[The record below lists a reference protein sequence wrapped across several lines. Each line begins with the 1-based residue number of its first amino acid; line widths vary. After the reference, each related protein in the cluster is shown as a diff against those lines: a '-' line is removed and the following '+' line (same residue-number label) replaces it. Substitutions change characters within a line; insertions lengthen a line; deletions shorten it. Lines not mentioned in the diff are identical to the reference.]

1 MSVSILLPTDHYPN
15 LFEPWRRGRLNFRNR
30 IVHAAMTT
38 RRIFRETPTV
48 SMIQYY
54 ANRARGGA
62 AAVVTEPMN
71 ASRLQNRAHY
81 VRAWNDD
88 NTVWLERWA
97 EAVESQD
104 CRLLAQ
110 IQDSGRGRHERGRNP
125 RAIGVS
131 ALPDDLSWT
140 VPRMLSAVEL
150 RAMIEDFA
158 QSAARLERCG
168 FSGVELSAGHG
179 HLFHQFMARRSN
191 TRTDEFGRDFTGRIR
206 FLSET
211 ISAIR
216 SRCGSQFIV
225 GLKLPGNDGLSG
237 GIDPTQAAEISHCLT
252 SDGAVDYV
260 AFCQGA
266 HAQTLDWHIPDMH
279 WPRAPW
285 MPLIHELRQHTNG
298 VPVLA
303 LGLITDPAEAEG
315 FLARG
320 EADLIALGRP
330 LVTDPAWPLK
340 AATGRGNEIR
350 YCVSCNTCWGQIVEG
365 QPLACD
371 NNPRVALKDE
381 VDWRPRRS
389 HRKSRIAIVGAGPA
403 GLEAA
408 WIAAA
413 RGHDV
418 TIFGSSIEVGGGTR
432 LHSLLP
438 GGESLSSVY
447 DYQFQQGRRFGVRYE
462 LGLNATSDDVRA
474 ISPDHILIATGATM
488 LWPRDLPA
496 IWRDDGLVLD
506 ARTAARELHALRE
519 AQGGTAVL
527 YDMDHTEGTYGLVE
541 LLQRLYDRVVVV
553 TPRDALAAD
562 VPLVSRLGINRRFA
576 RLGVEVIPFSQLSPD
591 SDFESGRIAFRN
603 VHTEAIGTIEQIA
616 LVIYST
622 PRAPRDS
629 LVAPLQAFG
638 VPITLLGD
646 AKLPRTLLAAT
657 AEGHD
662 AGISI

>member
-1 MSVSILLPTDHYPN
+1 MSAPAQLPADLYPT
-15 LFEPWRRGRLNFRNR
+15 LFSPWETGRLRLRNR

-38 RRIFRETPTV
+38 RRIFRETPTAAMV
-48 SMIQYY
+48 QYY

-62 AAVVTEPMN
+62 AAVVTEPVN
-71 ASRLQNRAHY
+71 ASRLQTRSHY
-81 VRAWNDD
+81 VRVWNDD
-88 NTVWLERWA
+88 NAAWLERWA
-97 EAVESQD
+97 DAVESQD

-140 VPRMLSAVEL
+140 VPRVLSSTEL
-150 RAMIEDFA
+150 RGMIMDFA

-191 TRTDEFGRDFTGRIR
+191 TRRDEFGGDLDGRLR

-211 ISAIR
+211 IASIR
-216 SRCGSQFIV
+216 DSCGPRFIV
-225 GLKLPGNDGLSG
+225 GLKLPGDDGLPD
-237 GIDPTQAAEISHCLT
+237 GIDPIQSAEIAARLT
-252 SDGAVDYV
+252 AGGAVDYV
-260 AFCQGA
+260 TFCQGA
-266 HAQTLDWHIPDMH
+266 HAHTLDWHVPDMH
-279 WPRAPW
+279 WPRATW
-285 MPLIHELRQHTNG
+285 MPLIRDLRRHVHG

-315 FLARG
+315 ILARG

-340 AATGRGNEIR
+340 AARGREREIR

-371 NNPRVALKDE
+371 NNPRVALSNE
-381 VDWRPRRS
+381 VDWQPRRTR
-389 HRKSRIAIVGAGPA
+389 RKIRVAIVGAGPA

-413 RGHDV
+413 RGHAV
-418 TIFGSSIEVGGGTR
+418 TVFGSSIEVGGSTR

-447 DYQFQQGRRFGVRYE
+447 DYQFQQGRRFGVHFE
-462 LGLNATSDDVRA
+462 LGLSASVDDIRSL
-474 ISPDHILIATGATM
+474 SPDRVLIATGATM
-488 LWPRDLPA
+488 LWPRGLPGS
-496 IWRDDGLVLD
+496 WREDGLLLD
-506 ARTAARELHALRE
+506 ARTAARELHGLRT

-527 YDMDHTEGTYGLVE
+527 YDMDHTEGTYALAE
-541 LLQRLYDRVVVV
+541 LLRRLFDHVVIV
-553 TPRDALAAD
+553 TTRDALAAD

-576 RLGVEVIPFSQLSPD
+576 RLGVSVVPFSELADS
-591 SDFESGRIAFRN
+591 SDFENGRIAFRN
-603 VHTEAIGTIEQIA
+603 IHTGEIGMIDGVV
-616 LVIYST
+616 LVTYST
-622 PRAPRDS
+622 PRVQRDS
-629 LVAPLQAFG
+629 LIAPLQELG
-638 VPITLLGD
+638 IPVTGLGD
-646 AKLPRTLLAAT
+646 AKVPRTLLAAT

-662 AGISI
+662 AGINL